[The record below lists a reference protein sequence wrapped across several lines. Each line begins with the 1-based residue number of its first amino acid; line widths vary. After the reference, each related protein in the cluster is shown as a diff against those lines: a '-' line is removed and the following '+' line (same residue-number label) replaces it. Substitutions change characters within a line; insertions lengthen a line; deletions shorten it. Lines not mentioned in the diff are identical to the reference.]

1 MFRNFKNLLKLGNAF
16 LPFLNFSAFDCVAWL
31 MNLLRKYI
39 LINCV
44 ENLIEIEAIKLW
56 LNIKMLGN
64 YYSKTISQMIRL
76 RSHIASIW
84 RKLDDF
90 LKSIAYDFGSLLS
103 SRFIAVKKRLLVIT
117 TFNAQHI
124 LVSSFTSKT
133 FKFTMLKVWSISWNL
148 HELKRYFIIWRCW
161 IRWNFGPV

>member
-1 MFRNFKNLLKLGNAF
+1 MCRLTNEPVTKIHFGKLRRKLDRNWSNQ
-16 LPFLNFSAFDCVAWL
+16 
-31 MNLLRKYI
+31 I
-39 LINCV
+39 T
-44 ENLIEIEAIKLW
+44 W
-56 LNIKMLGN
+56 LNTKMLDIH
-64 YYSKTISQMIRL
+64 YSKTISQMIRL

-117 TFNAQHI
+117 IFNAKHI

-133 FKFTMLKVWSISWNL
+133 FKFTVLKVWSISWNL